1 MWKKVNLEKSQNWT
15 YIKVIKHQSTWHW
28 HTGSSRRYK
37 PSLLLSPHLY
47 QVCTNDTVVLFILT
61 LRRLDLYCYPGTTWI
76 RTSRHSGTWQSTWSS
91 LLLVRWVIAYVS
103 AFLWF
108 INSILEPSSLAKGY
122 DPLYSS
128 SPLASL
134 DGFSRSHGDGLY
146 VMQLVVAATNQ
157 NVLYTSCLRANKD
170 IFSVY
175 NSRYRFALIVCQWF
189 YTPCDLEN
197 PSNDAKGEDE

>member
-1 MWKKVNLEKSQNWT
+1 MTLCCIVYLNTEK
-15 YIKVIKHQSTWHW
+15 
-28 HTGSSRRYK
+28 TG
-37 PSLLLSPHLY
+37 PLLLAWHHLNSDFQSY
-47 QVCTNDTVVLFILT
+47 WNLAKYLVFFAAGALGN
-61 LRRLDLYCYPGTTWI
+61 GI
-76 RTSRHSGTWQSTWSS
+76 RFG
-91 LLLVRWVIAYVS
+91 I
-103 AFLWF
+103 LWF

-146 VMQLVVAATNQ
+146 VMKLVVAATNP
-157 NVLYTSCLRANKD
+157 NALYTSCLRANKD

-189 YTPCDLEN
+189 HIKFFTNLRLKISHIIISSQFSGHSNERKWKPCVNWLKMT
-197 PSNDAKGEDE
+197 SLQGA